1 MAKTI
6 SKNAVKNQVSSNSE
20 TNFVKPSSLKG
31 SSLVFQDWQTITSLF
46 ESNDTLDYCIIT
58 DNQNRSV
65 DSKKIEAYFNTTT
78 KPAYI
83 IGKQKSSG
91 YLINEVFSG
100 YKPDDLNPQFVVIT
114 RLCCEMMILQ
124 SFTPKN
130 LFEIHYLAEKA
141 GGLEFQIE
149 IGDPKKSTL
158 GFFNQ
163 FAIKFKTSYQFY
175 LRDVLNAPSRLVFI
189 LACFV
194 GVIGMTTMSKKA
206 AISGDE
212 FTQYEYSK
220 LIANY
225 YLEPIGMG
233 IPIDTN
239 DLKFQRM
246 PTLTKSYATYG
257 SRLATI
263 EDPDRLMHVYGSS
276 FDTFTTVLG
285 HWLDVEDIMS
295 FRHFWNAIFGF
306 LVAFYAG
313 LILRRLT
320 KGSWIWATITMLS
333 VILMPRF
340 FGEAMNNPKDIPF
353 ALGYIMS
360 LYYAIKTF
368 QSWPIF
374 RWNSAFGLVLSTALG
389 ISIRIG
395 GLLSVGIFF
404 MYGGLKFLENLGWTN
419 ALKFK
424 WKGFGKFLFALIV
437 LGVASYVAGILPWP
451 YGWDNPIDNPLK
463 ALKEFTNYSVSLRQ
477 LYDGKLYDSD
487 MLPLS
492 YLTNYLLISTP
503 TILLVGF
510 FVGILIILFKLK
522 RYFNLEIFLIVF
534 AVIFPIFYIYLQKSQ
549 VYGGIR
555 QIMFTLPC
563 LVIISVYGFYLIGEL
578 LSNKINVASK
588 LSFGLLTIGM
598 VMPASHIAK
607 NHPMSYIYFN
617 EMYGGVA
624 KAYGEYEMDYYLASL
639 KPSTDWFLENV
650 ARKNPNKKFEV
661 LSYGMEHVRYYC
673 RNDKNVHVGYTRFDD
688 RSAKQWD
695 YCIFYNAYFDKARLN
710 SGEFSPTGT
719 VFQPKVEGK
728 PVGIVIQRPSNE
740 DYLGIKA
747 IEQSNFEEGISR
759 LSKYLA
765 IDPTRSEIYF
775 YLSAAYASTNRLD
788 SAVKICDLGYKYFP
802 ENSKI
807 LYAKYDYLVKLNRF
821 AEAAK
826 VMDEYIGYRPKDSD
840 GFINKAQAELMLG
853 KPLDALSTIQT
864 IIPQNPLDVRLYQL
878 GSEAYRLQKDLNNM
892 NLYGQAS
899 NLNNTNPQTQ
909 QLAVEAIASIYFE
922 ITGED
927 FDLNKYLK

>member
-1 MAKTI
+1 MAKTN
-6 SKNAVKNQVSSNSE
+6 SKNSVNNSVNPDASNVK
-20 TNFVKPSSLKG
+20 KPLLKG
-31 SSLVFQDWQTITSLF
+31 ITVVFDTWKSIIEHF
-46 ESNDTLDYCIIT
+46 ESDLTLDYCVIT
-58 DNQNRSV
+58 DNQTRTI
-65 DSKKIEAYFNTTT
+65 DIRKIESQLTEQPT
-78 KPAYI
+78 YI
-83 IGKQKSSG
+83 IGKQKG
-91 YLINEVFSG
+91 TGQILQEIITG
-100 YKPDDLNPQFVVIT
+100 YKSEDLEPLFVAVNRDCIKS
-114 RLCCEMMILQ
+114 MIQQ
-124 SFTPKN
+124 SFSPMS
-130 LFEIHYLAEKA
+130 LFEIHYLAEKS
-141 GGLEFQIE
+141 GGKE
-149 IGDPKKSTL
+149 IIFELGDSKSNNQSFTQHYFRKIRTSVNYYKGNLSKYPNRLIFLLSCIL
-158 GFFNQ
+158 G
-163 FAIKFKTSYQFY
+163 
-175 LRDVLNAPSRLVFI
+175 LV
-189 LACFV
+189 
-194 GVIGMTTMSKKA
+194 GMTYMSRSA

-225 YLEPIGMG
+225 YLEPVGLG

-246 PTLTKSYATYG
+246 PTLTKNYTTYG
-257 SRLATI
+257 SKLATI

-276 FDTFTTVLG
+276 FDTFTTILG
-285 HWLDVEDIMS
+285 HWFGVKDIMS

-313 LILRRLT
+313 LIARRLT
-320 KGSWIWATITMLS
+320 KGNWGWATLAMIS

-353 ALGYIMS
+353 ALGYVMS

-368 QSWPIF
+368 QSWPNF
-374 RWNSAFGLVLSTALG
+374 RWNSALGLVLSTALG

-395 GLLSVGIFF
+395 GLLSVGIFIL
-404 MYGGLKFLENLGWTN
+404 YGGLKFLENLGWKN
-419 ALKFK
+419 AFQFR
-424 WKGFGKFLFALIV
+424 WKGFGKFLFGILV
-437 LGVASYVAGILPWP
+437 LGVASYVFGILPWP

-492 YLTNYLLISTP
+492 YLTNYLFISTP
-503 TILLVGF
+503 VILLFGF
-510 FVGILIILFKLK
+510 FCSLLISIVKARRYLSLELFLILF
-522 RYFNLEIFLIVF
+522 
-534 AVIFPIFYIYLQKSQ
+534 ATIFPIFYIYLQKSQ

-563 LVIISVYGFYLIGEL
+563 LVIVSIYGYYAIGEILSKKMKLGGAISML
-578 LSNKINVASK
+578 LLLV
-588 LSFGLLTIGM
+588 GLLT
-598 VMPASHIAK
+598 PATHIAK
-607 NHPMSYIYFN
+607 NHPISYIYFN
-617 EMYGGVA
+617 EIYGGTE

-688 RSAKQWD
+688 RSSKQWD
-695 YCIFYNAYFDKARLN
+695 YCIFYNAYFDKTRLN

-719 VFQPKVEGK
+719 VFQPKVDGK
-728 PVGIVIQRPSNE
+728 PVGIVIQRPSTD

-747 IEQSNFEEGISR
+747 VENSNFQEGIA
-759 LSKYLA
+759 LLTKYLA
-765 IDPTRSEIYF
+765 MDPARSEIYF
-775 YLSAAYASTNRLD
+775 YLSAAYASTNQLD
-788 SAVKICDLGYKYFP
+788 SAVKVCDIGYKYFP

-807 LYAKYDYLVKLNRF
+807 LYAKYDYLLKLNRF

-853 KPLDALSTIQT
+853 KPMDALATLQQ
-864 IIPQNPLDVRLYQL
+864 IIPKNPLDVRLYQL

-909 QLAVEAIASIYFE
+909 QLAVEAIAAIYFE
-922 ITGED
+922 ITGEE
-927 FDLNKYLK
+927 FDLNQYLK